1 MEYSLPV
8 AHAVATVNPK
18 NNKSK
23 NVDDTV
29 SETAA
34 NTSEIMRNEQ
44 DSFENLPQVVGY
56 AEMVTDPT
64 IRFKLTTS
72 TTVQTH
78 LWPQRIA
85 PATLQEANQKMI
97 LWSHTPTGSYRGVGK

>member
-1 MEYSLPV
+1 M
-8 AHAVATVNPK
+8 AHAVATVSPK
-18 NNKSK
+18 DNKSK

>member
-1 MEYSLPV
+1 
-8 AHAVATVNPK
+8 
-18 NNKSK
+18 
-23 NVDDTV
+23 
-29 SETAA
+29 
-34 NTSEIMRNEQ
+34 MRNEQ
-44 DSFENLPQVVGY
+44 DSLENLPQVVGS

-97 LWSHTPTGSYRGVGK
+97 LWSHTPTGNYRGVGK